1 MIEEYV
7 VNRYNDFLFVF
18 VTFLIFLVI
27 FSFCVC
33 VCVRVHF
40 LVEATTEIINFRI
53 SR

>member
-27 FSFCVC
+27 FSFFVC
-33 VCVRVHF
+33 VCVHF
-40 LVEATTEIINFRI
+40 LVEATTGIINFRI